1 MKAYEGGKIQWVI
14 QLSDGLRSRTEIAA
28 IVGATTKWVGKT
40 QIRLGLPRLSGG
52 ARAGARNHQF
62 VSGRRVDPDG
72 YVLVTVP
79 SDHPYARQRTNRG
92 TKLMYEH
99 RFVMEQKLGRYLLP
113 SEVVDH
119 IDGLTL
125 HNSPEN
131 LRLFESNAEHL
142 AETISGKEKLMS
154 PSGHEKLRKPRRQIG
169 DYPLVDSYGQRRK
182 SGDVRMRQILL
193 AALKLGADS
202 PYLLGTNH
210 HTKKAGIDLS
220 DRSKIERAL
229 ADLSSRWALGQTL
242 L

>member
-1 MKAYEGGKIQWVI
+1 MRAYEDSRVQRVI
-14 QLSDGLRSRTEIAA
+14 HLSDGMKSRSEIAA
-28 IVGATTKWVGKT
+28 MVGASAKWVGRT

-52 ARAGARNHQF
+52 ARPGERNHQF
-62 VSGRRVDPDG
+62 VSGRRVDLDG
-72 YVLVTVP
+72 YVLITVP
-79 SDHPYARQRTNRG
+79 SDHPYARQRTNRK

-99 RFVMEQKLGRYLLP
+99 RFVVEQSLGRYLLP

-142 AETISGKEKLMS
+142 AETLFGKQKLMS
-154 PSGHEKLRKPRRQIG
+154 PLGHDKLQKPRGQIG
-169 DYPLVDSYGQRRK
+169 EYATVDSYGQRRK
-182 SGDVRMRQILL
+182 SGDVRLRQILL

-202 PYLLGTNH
+202 RYLLGTSH

-220 DRSKIERAL
+220 DRSKIELAL
-229 ADLSSRWALGQTL
+229 ADLSSKWALGQTL